1 MLFLIIF
8 FYEIHFFIHR
18 PDIEIQE
25 NFLLQRV
32 QKKLLYRKLFIRTNI
47 AVHLEDKILVGKCQ
61 SEDFGVRRS
70 QKDLNSNF
78 VLPEGFKTFCRS
90 AHSSP
95 HKTKTTPKTDV
106 YGRRISKNRTRKN
119 ERNVSYI
126 NRPRLFFPNG
136 PPRHLKASPPLRPPG
151 VNNLTTSPPPRHMY
165 FYRSPSPTHGLIRI
179 TPRHLPPHYRQRLPG
194 RVSPLGHRF
203 SPPNKIRQHNQGLSQ
218 HSLR

>member
-1 MLFLIIF
+1 MNTVTSSTWLSTSITNTACTSVASDQCTAILKKEEMIT
-8 FYEIHFFIHR
+8 E
-18 PDIEIQE
+18 E
-25 NFLLQRV
+25 NARLTNKSEV
-32 QKKLLYRKLFIRTNI
+32 QK
-47 AVHLEDKILVGKCQ
+47 
-61 SEDFGVRRS
+61 
-70 QKDLNSNF
+70 SNF
-78 VLPEGFKTFCRS
+78 EKSKSLNVLTPLVTPSSVSQAASVNKTAGPGVQGPTVPPIRPRPPLRPMYM
-90 AHSSP
+90 AGGYPRIGPGRMRGMSP
-95 HKTKTTPKTDV
+95 
-106 YGRRISKNRTRKN
+106 
-119 ERNVSYI
+119 I

-203 SPPNKIRQHNQGLSQ
+203 SPPNKIRQQNQGLSH